1 MARKTAA
8 LCQSR
13 RTAVKRKCSGASPA
27 CVPGFG
33 LLLGICMCNAVC
45 APLSVYNFV
54 GLCNACLCLH
64 MWVRSHSSASVHL
77 VLSDQS
83 LSAVSSVDAFFLHV
97 HVLQCQL
104 HSHPRLASLA
114 NLHSFYSLCNEV
126 A

>member
-13 RTAVKRKCSGASPA
+13 RTAVKRKCSGASLA

-33 LLLGICMCNAVC
+33 LLHGICMCNAVC

-83 LSAVSSVDAFFLHV
+83 LSAVSSVDAFF
-97 HVLQCQL
+97 CMYT
-104 HSHPRLASLA
+104 SCNASCTLI
-114 NLHSFYSLCNEV
+114 LGWQVWRISTLSTHCV
-126 A
+126 TK